1 MIDRMKLKTK
11 IALLVLAALM
21 GLLILTG
28 LSAMKTHR
36 DLLNSKKDTIQSVLE
51 GVYSTLGAYQAQEA
65 AGKMTREQAQK
76 AAADAIS
83 MVRYGSEDGKSE

>member
-36 DLLNSKKDTIQSVLE
+36 DLLNSK
-51 GVYSTLGAYQAQEA
+51 
-65 AGKMTREQAQK
+65 
-76 AAADAIS
+76 
-83 MVRYGSEDGKSE
+83 